1 MLSEVFEEKV
11 DKEKDEHCLNKAGAG
26 LLVPGARPPGGEDQ
40 VLGRAEPLAVRAGL
54 EDSPD
59 QARHELLQQL

>member
-11 DKEKDEHCLNKAGAG
+11 YQEEDEHCLNKAGAG

-40 VLGRAEPLAVRAGL
+40 VLRRAGAVRAGL
-54 EDSPD
+54 EHSPD
-59 QARHELLQQL
+59 QTRHELLQQL